1 MDWISDGDNS
11 SDVVDFVG
19 NDGASG
25 MEVCVVAVFDC
36 RMIIRYIYF
45 IITRLSLQSFHIL
58 ILYTPSSPVEHSLT
72 ILRLHTKLRKTVL
85 H

>member
-25 MEVCVVAVFDC
+25 LEVSVVAVVEC
-36 RMIIRYIYF
+36 RIKTLRYFF
-45 IITRLSLQSFHIL
+45 IINSSFQI
-58 ILYTPSSPVEHSLT
+58 YE
-72 ILRLHTKLRKTVL
+72 
-85 H
+85 